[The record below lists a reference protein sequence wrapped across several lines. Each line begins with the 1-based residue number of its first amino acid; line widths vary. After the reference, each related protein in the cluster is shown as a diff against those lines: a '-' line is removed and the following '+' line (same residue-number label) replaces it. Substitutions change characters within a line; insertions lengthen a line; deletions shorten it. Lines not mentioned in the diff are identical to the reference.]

1 MKPNDMIDYFRSINS
16 NIFKKIGEKNTMKYP
31 GLLDDDISRVGTN
44 EAQMYNLLSGMVVA
58 DLVKTCLGPRGM
70 SKMYIDILG
79 EDTLT
84 KHGGAFLR
92 KVDVDHPAAKSVI
105 EAVNTVDTHVGDGT
119 SSTAILIGSLLG
131 NAKELLNL
139 GIPTA
144 TIIRGYEM
152 GLDLALNS
160 LDEIKIKQNNDN
172 LEKMRELLITCIT
185 GKTIFD
191 LQEDQM
197 KIVDMIIEAS
207 LDVADLKNHHLSID
221 DIKIE
226 EKIGNVTQ
234 IQLIKGTLIDKT
246 IDSSAMPKCINN
258 AKILLINESLETM
271 KTRCES
277 EIEITS
283 PEQMSQFLVQE
294 NNDLDHLVENIV
306 NSGANVVISRK
317 GVNDFVQESLAKK
330 GIISMRRVKYNDL
343 WWLEK
348 AVGAK
353 TCESIEKI
361 SPNELGFARKIYEK
375 TVGGDPMVF
384 VEGKSP
390 KSVTILLRANSK
402 RYLDELHRNILNAF
416 HVLQNFIESPFVVYG
431 AGSVEGL
438 VSQKIKKQS
447 VIIDGKEQVVVD
459 KFGDAI
465 LQIPL
470 TLAKNV
476 GMDILD
482 TKTCLQ
488 AKLAN
493 SNGKIKWYGI
503 NSETRNIS
511 DMSSSKIIETV
522 AVKQQIFKT
531 AVEATNLILNVNDVF
546 MKNIIDN
553 THCHVDGVV
562 HAHHDP
568 GKNHNHFE
576 QEGLEQ
582 RQMHQYY

>member
-1 MKPNDMIDYFRSINS
+1 
-16 NIFKKIGEKNTMKYP
+16 MKYP

-105 EAVNTVDTHVGDGT
+105 DAVNTVDTHVGDGT
-119 SSTAILIGSLLG
+119 SSASILIGGLLG
-131 NAKELLNL
+131 NAKKLLNL

-144 TIIRGYEM
+144 TIVRGYEM
-152 GLDLALNS
+152 GLDLVLES

-191 LQEDQM
+191 LQEDQG
-197 KIVDMIIEAS
+197 KIVDMIIEAV
-207 LDVADLKNHHLSID
+207 LDVADLKNNHFAID

-226 EKIGNVTQ
+226 DKIGNVTE

-246 IDSSAMPKCINN
+246 IDSSAMPKCIND
-258 AKILLINESLETM
+258 AKILLINEPLETM
-271 KTRCES
+271 KTRYES

-283 PEQMSQFLVQE
+283 PEQMNQFLVQE
-294 NNDLDHLVENIV
+294 NNDLDYLVQNIV

-348 AVGAK
+348 AVNAK

-361 SPNELGFARKIYEK
+361 SPHELGFARKIYEK

-416 HVLQNFIESPFVVYG
+416 HVLQNFIENPFVVCG

-438 VSQKIKKQS
+438 LSQKIKEQS
-447 VIIDGKEQVVVD
+447 VTIDGKEQLAVD
-459 KFGDAI
+459 KFADSI
-465 LQIPL
+465 LEIPL
-470 TLAKNV
+470 TLARNV
-476 GMDILD
+476 GMDVLD
-482 TKTCLQ
+482 TKTRLQ
-488 AKLAN
+488 AKFAN
-493 SNGKIKWYGI
+493 SNGKTKWYGI

-531 AVEATNLILNVNDVF
+531 AVEATNLILSVNDVF

-553 THCHVDGVV
+553 THCHIDGVV

>member
-1 MKPNDMIDYFRSINS
+1 
-16 NIFKKIGEKNTMKYP
+16 MKYP

-105 EAVNTVDTHVGDGT
+105 DAVNTVDTHVGDGT
-119 SSTAILIGSLLG
+119 SSASILIGSLLG
-131 NAKELLNL
+131 NAKKLLNL

-144 TIIRGYEM
+144 AIVRGYEM
-152 GLDLALNS
+152 SLDLVLES

-191 LQEDQM
+191 LQEDQG
-197 KIVDMIIEAS
+197 KIVDMIIEAV
-207 LDVADLKNHHLSID
+207 LDVADLNNNHFAID

-226 EKIGNVTQ
+226 DKIGNVTE

-246 IDSSAMPKCINN
+246 IDSSAMPKCIND
-258 AKILLINESLETM
+258 AKILLINEPLETM
-271 KTRCES
+271 KTRYES

-283 PEQMSQFLVQE
+283 PEQMNQFLVQE
-294 NNDLDHLVENIV
+294 NNDLDHLVQNIV

-348 AVGAK
+348 AVNAK

-361 SPNELGFARKIYEK
+361 SPHELGFAKKIYEK

-416 HVLQNFIESPFVVYG
+416 HVLQNFIQSPFVVCG

-438 VSQKIKKQS
+438 LSQKMKKQS
-447 VIIDGKEQVVVD
+447 VTIDGKEQVVIE
-459 KFGDAI
+459 KFADSI
-465 LQIPL
+465 LEIPL
-470 TLAKNV
+470 TLARNV
-476 GMDILD
+476 GMDVLD
-482 TKTCLQ
+482 TKTRLQ
-488 AKLAN
+488 AKFAN
-493 SNGKIKWYGI
+493 SNGKLRWYGI

-511 DMSSSKIIETV
+511 DMSSSKITETV

-553 THCHVDGVV
+553 THCHIDGVV
-562 HAHHDP
+562 HAHNDP

>member
-1 MKPNDMIDYFRSINS
+1 
-16 NIFKKIGEKNTMKYP
+16 MKYP
-31 GLLDDDISRVGTN
+31 GLLNDDISRVGTN
-44 EAQMYNLLSGMVVA
+44 EAQMYNLLSGTLVA

-119 SSTAILIGSLLG
+119 SSAAILIGSLLG

-144 TIIRGYEM
+144 TIVRGYEI
-152 GLDLALNS
+152 GLDLALDT

-172 LEKMRELLITCIT
+172 LEKMRELLTTCIT

-191 LQEDQM
+191 LQEDQG
-197 KIVDMIIEAS
+197 KIVDMIIEAV
-207 LDVADLKNHHLSID
+207 LDVADLKNNHFAID

-226 EKIGNVTQ
+226 DKIGNVTE

-246 IDSSAMPKCINN
+246 IDSSAMPKCIND
-258 AKILLINESLETM
+258 AKILLINEPLETM
-271 KTRCES
+271 KTRYES

-283 PEQMSQFLVQE
+283 PKQMSQFLVQE
-294 NNDLDHLVENIV
+294 NNELDHLVQNIV

-348 AVGAK
+348 AVNAK

-361 SPNELGFARKIYEK
+361 SPHELGFARKIYEK

-402 RYLDELHRNILNAF
+402 QYLDELHRNILNAF
-416 HVLQNFIESPFVVYG
+416 HVLQNFIESPFVVCG

-438 VSQKIKKQS
+438 LSQKIKKQS
-447 VIIDGKEQVVVD
+447 GTIDGKEQIVVE
-459 KFGDAI
+459 KFADSI
-465 LQIPL
+465 LEIPL
-470 TLAKNV
+470 TLARNV
-476 GMDILD
+476 GMDVLD

-488 AKLAN
+488 AKFAN

-511 DMSSSKIIETV
+511 DMSLSKIIETV

-531 AVEATNLILNVNDVF
+531 AVEATNLIVNVNDVF

>member
-1 MKPNDMIDYFRSINS
+1 
-16 NIFKKIGEKNTMKYP
+16 MKYP
-31 GLLDDDISRVGTN
+31 GLLNDDISRVGTN
-44 EAQMYNLLSGMVVA
+44 EAQMYNLLSGTLVA

-105 EAVNTVDTHVGDGT
+105 DAVNTVDTHVGDGT
-119 SSTAILIGSLLG
+119 SSAAILIGSLLG

-144 TIIRGYEM
+144 TIVRGYEI
-152 GLDLALNS
+152 GLDLVLDS

-197 KIVDMIIEAS
+197 KIVDMIIEAV
-207 LDVADLKNHHLSID
+207 LDVADLKNNHFAID

-226 EKIGNVTQ
+226 EKIGNVTE

-246 IDSSAMPKCINN
+246 IDSSAMPKCIND
-258 AKILLINESLETM
+258 AKILLINEPLETM
-271 KTRCES
+271 KTRYES
-277 EIEITS
+277 EIVITS
-283 PEQMSQFLVQE
+283 PKQMSQFLVQE
-294 NNDLDHLVENIV
+294 NNDLDHLVQNIV

-348 AVGAK
+348 AVNAK

-361 SPNELGFARKIYEK
+361 SPHELGFARKIYEK

-402 RYLDELHRNILNAF
+402 QYLDELHRNILNAF
-416 HVLQNFIESPFVVYG
+416 HVLQNFIESPFVVCG

-438 VSQKIKKQS
+438 LSQKIKKQS
-447 VIIDGKEQVVVD
+447 GTIDGKEQIVVE
-459 KFGDAI
+459 KFADSI
-465 LQIPL
+465 LEIPL
-470 TLAKNV
+470 TLARNV
-476 GMDILD
+476 GMDVLD

-488 AKLAN
+488 AKFAN

-511 DMSSSKIIETV
+511 DMSLSKIIETV

-531 AVEATNLILNVNDVF
+531 AVEATNLILSVDDVF

>member
-1 MKPNDMIDYFRSINS
+1 
-16 NIFKKIGEKNTMKYP
+16 MKYP
-31 GLLDDDISRVGTN
+31 GLLNDDISRVGTN
-44 EAQMYNLLSGMVVA
+44 EAQMYNLLSGTLVA

-119 SSTAILIGSLLG
+119 SSAAILIGSLLG

-144 TIIRGYEM
+144 TIVRGYEI
-152 GLDLALNS
+152 GLDLALDS

-172 LEKMRELLITCIT
+172 LEKMRELLTTCIT

-191 LQEDQM
+191 LQEDQG
-197 KIVDMIIEAS
+197 KIVDMIIEAT
-207 LDVADLKNHHLSID
+207 LDVADLKNNHFAID

-226 EKIGNVTQ
+226 DKIGNVTE

-246 IDSSAMPKCINN
+246 IDSSAMPKCIND
-258 AKILLINESLETM
+258 AKILLINEPLETM
-271 KTRCES
+271 KTRYES

-283 PEQMSQFLVQE
+283 PKQMSQFLVQE
-294 NNDLDHLVENIV
+294 NNELDHLVQNIV

-348 AVGAK
+348 AVNAK

-361 SPNELGFARKIYEK
+361 SPHELGFARKIYEK

-402 RYLDELHRNILNAF
+402 QYLDELHRNILNAF
-416 HVLQNFIESPFVVYG
+416 HILQNFIESPFVVCG

-438 VSQKIKKQS
+438 LSQKIKKQS
-447 VIIDGKEQVVVD
+447 GTIDGKEQIVVE
-459 KFGDAI
+459 KFADSI
-465 LQIPL
+465 LEIPL
-470 TLAKNV
+470 TLARNV
-476 GMDILD
+476 GMDVLD

-488 AKLAN
+488 AKFAN

-511 DMSSSKIIETV
+511 DMSLSKIIETV

-531 AVEATNLILNVNDVF
+531 AVEATNLIVNVNDVF

>member
-1 MKPNDMIDYFRSINS
+1 
-16 NIFKKIGEKNTMKYP
+16 MKYP
-31 GLLDDDISRVGTN
+31 GLLNDDISRVGTN
-44 EAQMYNLLSGMVVA
+44 EAQMYNLLSGTLVA

-119 SSTAILIGSLLG
+119 SSAAILIGSLLG

-144 TIIRGYEM
+144 TIVRGYEI
-152 GLDLALNS
+152 GLDLVLDS

-191 LQEDQM
+191 LQEDQG
-197 KIVDMIIEAS
+197 KIVDMIIEAV
-207 LDVADLKNHHLSID
+207 LDVADLKNNHFSID

-226 EKIGNVTQ
+226 EKIGNVTE

-246 IDSSAMPKCINN
+246 IDSSAMPKCIND
-258 AKILLINESLETM
+258 AKILLINEPLETM
-271 KTRCES
+271 KTRYES

-283 PEQMSQFLVQE
+283 PKQMSQFLVQE
-294 NNDLDHLVENIV
+294 NNELDHLVQNIV

-348 AVGAK
+348 AVNAK

-361 SPNELGFARKIYEK
+361 SPHELGFARKIYEK

-402 RYLDELHRNILNAF
+402 QYLDELHRNILNAF
-416 HVLQNFIESPFVVYG
+416 HVLQNFIESPFVVCG

-438 VSQKIKKQS
+438 LSQKIKKQS
-447 VIIDGKEQVVVD
+447 GTIDGKEQIVVE
-459 KFGDAI
+459 KFADSI
-465 LQIPL
+465 LEIPL
-470 TLAKNV
+470 TLARNV
-476 GMDILD
+476 GMDVLD

-488 AKLAN
+488 AKFAN

-511 DMSSSKIIETV
+511 DMSLSKIIETV

-531 AVEATNLILNVNDVF
+531 AVEATNLIVNVNDVF

>member
-1 MKPNDMIDYFRSINS
+1 
-16 NIFKKIGEKNTMKYP
+16 MKYP
-31 GLLDDDISRVGTN
+31 GLLNDDISRVGTN
-44 EAQMYNLLSGMVVA
+44 EAQMYNLLSGTLVA

-119 SSTAILIGSLLG
+119 SSAAILIGSLLG

-144 TIIRGYEM
+144 TIVRGYEI
-152 GLDLALNS
+152 GLDLVLDS

-191 LQEDQM
+191 LQEDQI
-197 KIVDMIIEAS
+197 KIVDMIIEAT
-207 LDVADLKNHHLSID
+207 LDVADLKNNHFSID

-226 EKIGNVTQ
+226 EKIGNVTE

-246 IDSSAMPKCINN
+246 IDSSAMPKCIND
-258 AKILLINESLETM
+258 AKILLINEPLETM
-271 KTRCES
+271 KTRYES

-283 PEQMSQFLVQE
+283 PKQMSQFLVQE
-294 NNDLDHLVENIV
+294 NNELDHLVQNIV

-348 AVGAK
+348 AVNAK

-361 SPNELGFARKIYEK
+361 SPHELGFARKIYEK

-402 RYLDELHRNILNAF
+402 QYLDELHRNILNAF
-416 HVLQNFIESPFVVYG
+416 HVLQNFIESPFVVCG

-438 VSQKIKKQS
+438 LSQKIKKQS
-447 VIIDGKEQVVVD
+447 GTIDGKEQIVVE
-459 KFGDAI
+459 KFADSI
-465 LQIPL
+465 LEIPL
-470 TLAKNV
+470 TLARNV
-476 GMDILD
+476 GMDVLD

-488 AKLAN
+488 AKFAN

-511 DMSSSKIIETV
+511 DMSLSKIIETV

-531 AVEATNLILNVNDVF
+531 AVEATNLIVNVNDVF

>member
-1 MKPNDMIDYFRSINS
+1 
-16 NIFKKIGEKNTMKYP
+16 MKYP
-31 GLLDDDISRVGTN
+31 GLLNDDISRVGTN
-44 EAQMYNLLSGMVVA
+44 EAQMYNLLSGTLVA

-119 SSTAILIGSLLG
+119 SSAAILIGSLLG

-144 TIIRGYEM
+144 TIVRGYEI
-152 GLDLALNS
+152 GLDLALDT

-197 KIVDMIIEAS
+197 KIVDMIIEAV
-207 LDVADLKNHHLSID
+207 LDVADLKNNYFSID

-226 EKIGNVTQ
+226 EKIGNVTE

-246 IDSSAMPKCINN
+246 IDSSAMPKCIND
-258 AKILLINESLETM
+258 AKILLINEPLETM
-271 KTRCES
+271 KTRYES

-283 PEQMSQFLVQE
+283 PKQMSQFLVQE
-294 NNDLDHLVENIV
+294 NNDLDHLVQNIV

-348 AVGAK
+348 AVNAK

-361 SPNELGFARKIYEK
+361 SPHELGFARKIYEK

-416 HVLQNFIESPFVVYG
+416 HVLQNFIESPFVVCG

-438 VSQKIKKQS
+438 LSQKIKKQS
-447 VIIDGKEQVVVD
+447 GTIDGKEQIVVE
-459 KFGDAI
+459 KFADSI
-465 LQIPL
+465 LEIPL
-470 TLAKNV
+470 TLARNV
-476 GMDILD
+476 GMDVLD

-488 AKLAN
+488 AKFAN

-511 DMSSSKIIETV
+511 DMSLSKIIETV

-531 AVEATNLILNVNDVF
+531 AVEATNLILSVDDVF

>member
-1 MKPNDMIDYFRSINS
+1 
-16 NIFKKIGEKNTMKYP
+16 MKYP
-31 GLLDDDISRVGTN
+31 GLLNDDISRVGTN
-44 EAQMYNLLSGMVVA
+44 EAQMYNLLSGTLVA

-119 SSTAILIGSLLG
+119 SSAAILIGSLLG

-144 TIIRGYEM
+144 TIVRGYEI
-152 GLDLALNS
+152 GLDLALDT

-191 LQEDQM
+191 LQEDQG
-197 KIVDMIIEAS
+197 KIVDMIIEAT
-207 LDVADLKNHHLSID
+207 LDVADLKNNHFAID

-226 EKIGNVTQ
+226 DKIGNVTE

-246 IDSSAMPKCINN
+246 IDSSAMPKCIND
-258 AKILLINESLETM
+258 AKILLINEPLETM
-271 KTRCES
+271 KTRYES
-277 EIEITS
+277 EIVITS
-283 PEQMSQFLVQE
+283 PKQMSQFLVQE
-294 NNDLDHLVENIV
+294 NNDLDHLVQNIV

-348 AVGAK
+348 AVNAK

-361 SPNELGFARKIYEK
+361 SPHELGFARKIYEK

-402 RYLDELHRNILNAF
+402 QYLDELHRNILNAF
-416 HVLQNFIESPFVVYG
+416 HVLQNFIESPFVVCG

-438 VSQKIKKQS
+438 LSQKIKKQS
-447 VIIDGKEQVVVD
+447 GTIDGKEQIVVE
-459 KFGDAI
+459 KFADSI
-465 LQIPL
+465 LEIPL
-470 TLAKNV
+470 TLARNV
-476 GMDILD
+476 GMDVLD

-488 AKLAN
+488 AKFAN

-511 DMSSSKIIETV
+511 DMSLSKIIETV

-531 AVEATNLILNVNDVF
+531 AVEATNLILSVDDVF

>member
-1 MKPNDMIDYFRSINS
+1 
-16 NIFKKIGEKNTMKYP
+16 MKYP
-31 GLLDDDISRVGTN
+31 GLLNDDISRVGTN
-44 EAQMYNLLSGMVVA
+44 EAQMYNLLSGTLVA

-119 SSTAILIGSLLG
+119 SSAAILIGSLLG

-144 TIIRGYEM
+144 TIVRGYEI
-152 GLDLALNS
+152 GLDLVLDS

-197 KIVDMIIEAS
+197 KIVDMIIEAT
-207 LDVADLKNHHLSID
+207 LDVADLKNNHFAID

-226 EKIGNVTQ
+226 DKIGNVTE

-246 IDSSAMPKCINN
+246 IDSSAMPKCIND
-258 AKILLINESLETM
+258 AKILLINEPLETM
-271 KTRCES
+271 KTRYES

-283 PEQMSQFLVQE
+283 PKQMSQFLVQE
-294 NNDLDHLVENIV
+294 NNELDHLVQNIV

-348 AVGAK
+348 AVNAK

-361 SPNELGFARKIYEK
+361 SPHELGFARKIYEK

-402 RYLDELHRNILNAF
+402 QYLDELHRNILNAF
-416 HVLQNFIESPFVVYG
+416 HVLQNFIESPFVVCG

-438 VSQKIKKQS
+438 LSQKIKKQS
-447 VIIDGKEQVVVD
+447 GTIDGKEQIVVE
-459 KFGDAI
+459 KFADSI
-465 LQIPL
+465 LEIPL
-470 TLAKNV
+470 TLARNV
-476 GMDILD
+476 GMDVLD

-488 AKLAN
+488 AKFAN

-511 DMSSSKIIETV
+511 DMSLSKIIETV

-531 AVEATNLILNVNDVF
+531 AVEATNLIVNVNDVF

>member
-1 MKPNDMIDYFRSINS
+1 
-16 NIFKKIGEKNTMKYP
+16 MKYP
-31 GLLDDDISRVGTN
+31 GLLDDDISRVGSN
-44 EAQMYNLLSGMVVA
+44 EAQKYNLLSGMVVA

-119 SSTAILIGSLLG
+119 SSAAILIGSLLG

-144 TIIRGYEM
+144 TIVQGYEM
-152 GLDLALNS
+152 GLDLVLDS

-191 LQEDQM
+191 LQDDQM
-197 KIVDMIIEAS
+197 KIVDMIIEAA
-207 LDVADLKNHHLSID
+207 LDVADLKNNHFAID

-226 EKIGNVTQ
+226 EKVGNITE

-246 IDSSAMPKCINN
+246 IDSSAMPKCIND

-271 KTRCES
+271 KTRYES

-294 NNDLDHLVENIV
+294 KNDLDHLVQNIV

-348 AVGAK
+348 AVNAK

-361 SPNELGFARKIYEK
+361 SPHELGFARKIYEK

-416 HVLQNFIESPFVVYG
+416 HVLRNFIESPFVVYG
-431 AGSVEGL
+431 AGSVEGIL
-438 VSQKIKKQS
+438 SQKIKKQS
-447 VIIDGKEQVVVD
+447 VTIGGKEQLAVG
-459 KFGDAI
+459 KFADSI
-465 LQIPL
+465 LEIPL
-470 TLAKNV
+470 TLARNV
-476 GMDILD
+476 GMDVLD
-482 TKTCLQ
+482 TKTRLR
-488 AKLAN
+488 AKFAN
-493 SNGKIKWYGI
+493 SNGKTKWYGI
-503 NSETRNIS
+503 NSKTRKIS
-511 DMSSSKIIETV
+511 DVSSSKIIETV

-531 AVEATNLILNVNDVF
+531 AVEATNLILSVNDVF

-553 THCHVDGVV
+553 THCHIDGVV

>member
-1 MKPNDMIDYFRSINS
+1 
-16 NIFKKIGEKNTMKYP
+16 MKYP
-31 GLLDDDISRVGTN
+31 GLLNDDISRVGTN
-44 EAQMYNLLSGMVVA
+44 EAQMYNLLSGTLVA

-119 SSTAILIGSLLG
+119 SSAAILIGSLLG

-144 TIIRGYEM
+144 TIVRGYEI
-152 GLDLALNS
+152 GLDLVLDY

-197 KIVDMIIEAS
+197 KIVDMIIEAV
-207 LDVADLKNHHLSID
+207 LDVADLKNNYFSID

-226 EKIGNVTQ
+226 EKIGNVTE

-246 IDSSAMPKCINN
+246 IDSSAMPKCIND
-258 AKILLINESLETM
+258 AKILLINEPLETM
-271 KTRCES
+271 KTRYES

-283 PEQMSQFLVQE
+283 PKQMSQFLVQE
-294 NNDLDHLVENIV
+294 NNDLDHLVQNIV

-348 AVGAK
+348 AVNAK

-361 SPNELGFARKIYEK
+361 SPHELGFARKIYEK

-402 RYLDELHRNILNAF
+402 LYLDELHRNILNAF
-416 HVLQNFIESPFVVYG
+416 HVLQNFIESPFVVCG

-438 VSQKIKKQS
+438 LSQKIKKQS
-447 VIIDGKEQVVVD
+447 GTIDGKEQIVVE
-459 KFGDAI
+459 KFADSI
-465 LQIPL
+465 LEIPL
-470 TLAKNV
+470 TLARNV
-476 GMDILD
+476 GMDVLD

-488 AKLAN
+488 AKFAN

-511 DMSSSKIIETV
+511 DMSLSKIIETV

-531 AVEATNLILNVNDVF
+531 AVEATNLILSVDDVF

>member
-1 MKPNDMIDYFRSINS
+1 
-16 NIFKKIGEKNTMKYP
+16 MKYP
-31 GLLDDDISRVGTN
+31 GLLNDDISRVGTN
-44 EAQMYNLLSGMVVA
+44 EAQIYNLLSGTLVA

-119 SSTAILIGSLLG
+119 SSAAILIGSLLG

-144 TIIRGYEM
+144 TIVRGYEI
-152 GLDLALNS
+152 GLDLVLDS

-197 KIVDMIIEAS
+197 KIVDMIIEAT
-207 LDVADLKNHHLSID
+207 LDVADLKNNYFSID

-226 EKIGNVTQ
+226 EKIGNVTE

-246 IDSSAMPKCINN
+246 IDSSAMPKCIND
-258 AKILLINESLETM
+258 AKILLINEPLETM
-271 KTRCES
+271 KTRYES

-283 PEQMSQFLVQE
+283 PKQMSQFLVQE
-294 NNDLDHLVENIV
+294 NNDLDHLVQNIV

-348 AVGAK
+348 AVNAK

-361 SPNELGFARKIYEK
+361 SPHELGFARKIYEK

-402 RYLDELHRNILNAF
+402 QYLDELHRNILNAF
-416 HVLQNFIESPFVVYG
+416 HVLQNFIESPFVVCG

-438 VSQKIKKQS
+438 LSQKIKKQS
-447 VIIDGKEQVVVD
+447 GTIDGKEQIVVE
-459 KFGDAI
+459 KFADSI
-465 LQIPL
+465 LEIPL
-470 TLAKNV
+470 TLARNV
-476 GMDILD
+476 GMDVLD

-488 AKLAN
+488 AKFAN

-511 DMSSSKIIETV
+511 DMSLSKIIETV

-531 AVEATNLILNVNDVF
+531 AVEATNLIVNVNDVF

>member
-1 MKPNDMIDYFRSINS
+1 
-16 NIFKKIGEKNTMKYP
+16 MKYP
-31 GLLDDDISRVGTN
+31 GLLNDDISRVGTN
-44 EAQMYNLLSGMVVA
+44 EAQMYNLLSGTLVA

-119 SSTAILIGSLLG
+119 SSAAILIGSLLG

-144 TIIRGYEM
+144 TIVRGYEM
-152 GLDLALNS
+152 GLDLALDS

-172 LEKMRELLITCIT
+172 LEKMRELLTTCIT

-197 KIVDMIIEAS
+197 KIVDMIIEAV
-207 LDVADLKNHHLSID
+207 LDVADLKNNHFAID

-226 EKIGNVTQ
+226 DKIGNVTE

-246 IDSSAMPKCINN
+246 IDSSAMPKCIND
-258 AKILLINESLETM
+258 AKILLINEPLETM
-271 KTRCES
+271 KTRYES

-283 PEQMSQFLVQE
+283 PKQMSQFLVQE
-294 NNDLDHLVENIV
+294 NNELDHLVQNIV

-348 AVGAK
+348 AVNAK

-361 SPNELGFARKIYEK
+361 SPHELGFARKIYEK

-402 RYLDELHRNILNAF
+402 QYLDELHRNILNAF
-416 HVLQNFIESPFVVYG
+416 HILQNFIESPFVVCG

-438 VSQKIKKQS
+438 LSQKIKKQS
-447 VIIDGKEQVVVD
+447 GTIDGKEQIVVE
-459 KFGDAI
+459 KFADSI
-465 LQIPL
+465 LEIPL
-470 TLAKNV
+470 TLARNV
-476 GMDILD
+476 GMDVLD

-488 AKLAN
+488 AKFAN

-511 DMSSSKIIETV
+511 DMSLSKIIETV

-531 AVEATNLILNVNDVF
+531 AVEATNLIVNVNDVF

>member
-1 MKPNDMIDYFRSINS
+1 
-16 NIFKKIGEKNTMKYP
+16 MKYP
-31 GLLDDDISRVGTN
+31 GLLNDDISRVGTN
-44 EAQMYNLLSGMVVA
+44 EAQMYNLLSGTLVA

-119 SSTAILIGSLLG
+119 SSAAILIGSLLG

-144 TIIRGYEM
+144 TIVRGYEI
-152 GLDLALNS
+152 GLDLVLDS

-191 LQEDQM
+191 LQEDQG
-197 KIVDMIIEAS
+197 KIVDMIIEAT
-207 LDVADLKNHHLSID
+207 LDVADLKNNHFAID

-226 EKIGNVTQ
+226 DKIGNVTE

-246 IDSSAMPKCINN
+246 IDSSAMPKCIND
-258 AKILLINESLETM
+258 AKILLINEPLETM
-271 KTRCES
+271 KTRYES

-283 PEQMSQFLVQE
+283 PKQMSQFLVQE
-294 NNDLDHLVENIV
+294 NNELDHLVQNIV

-348 AVGAK
+348 AVNAK

-361 SPNELGFARKIYEK
+361 SPHELGFARKIYEK

-402 RYLDELHRNILNAF
+402 QYLDELHRNILNAF
-416 HVLQNFIESPFVVYG
+416 HVLQNFIESPFVVCG

-438 VSQKIKKQS
+438 LSQKIKKQS
-447 VIIDGKEQVVVD
+447 GTIDGKEQIVVE
-459 KFGDAI
+459 KFADSI
-465 LQIPL
+465 LEIPL
-470 TLAKNV
+470 TLARNV
-476 GMDILD
+476 GMDVLD

-488 AKLAN
+488 AKFAN

-511 DMSSSKIIETV
+511 DMSLSKIIETV

-531 AVEATNLILNVNDVF
+531 AVEATNLIVNVNDVF

>member
-1 MKPNDMIDYFRSINS
+1 
-16 NIFKKIGEKNTMKYP
+16 MKYP
-31 GLLDDDISRVGTN
+31 GLLNDDISRVGTN
-44 EAQMYNLLSGMVVA
+44 EAQMYNLLSGTLVA

-119 SSTAILIGSLLG
+119 SSAAILIGSLLG

-144 TIIRGYEM
+144 TIVRGYEI
-152 GLDLALNS
+152 GLDLALDS

-172 LEKMRELLITCIT
+172 LEKMRELLTTCIT

-197 KIVDMIIEAS
+197 KIVDMIIEAA
-207 LDVADLKNHHLSID
+207 LDVADLKNNHFAID

-226 EKIGNVTQ
+226 VKIGNVTE

-246 IDSSAMPKCINN
+246 IDSSAMPKCIND
-258 AKILLINESLETM
+258 AKILLINEPLETM
-271 KTRCES
+271 KTRYES

-283 PEQMSQFLVQE
+283 PKQMSQFLVQE
-294 NNDLDHLVENIV
+294 NNELDHLVQNIV

-348 AVGAK
+348 AVNAK

-361 SPNELGFARKIYEK
+361 SPHELGFARKIYEK

-402 RYLDELHRNILNAF
+402 QYLDELHRNILNAF
-416 HVLQNFIESPFVVYG
+416 HILQNFIESPFVVCG

-438 VSQKIKKQS
+438 LSQKIKKQS
-447 VIIDGKEQVVVD
+447 GTIDGKEQIVVE
-459 KFGDAI
+459 KFADSI
-465 LQIPL
+465 LEIPL
-470 TLAKNV
+470 TLARNV
-476 GMDILD
+476 GMDVLD

-488 AKLAN
+488 AKFAN

-511 DMSSSKIIETV
+511 DMSLSKIIETV

-531 AVEATNLILNVNDVF
+531 AVEATNLIVNVNDVF

>member
-1 MKPNDMIDYFRSINS
+1 
-16 NIFKKIGEKNTMKYP
+16 MKYP
-31 GLLDDDISRVGTN
+31 GLLDDDISRVGSN
-44 EAQMYNLLSGMVVA
+44 EAQKYNLLSGIVVA

-92 KVDVDHPAAKSVI
+92 KVDVDHPAGKSVI

-119 SSTAILIGSLLG
+119 SSASILIGSLLG
-131 NAKELLNL
+131 NAKELLGL

-144 TIIRGYEM
+144 TIVRGYETS
-152 GLDLALNS
+152 LDLVLS
-160 LDEIKIKQNNDN
+160 YLDEIKIKYNNDN

-191 LQEDQM
+191 LQDDQM
-197 KIVDMIIEAS
+197 KIVDMIIEAV
-207 LDVADLKNHHLSID
+207 LDVADLKNNNFAID

-226 EKIGNVTQ
+226 EKVGNITE

-246 IDSSAMPKCINN
+246 IDSSAMPKCIHD
-258 AKILLINESLETM
+258 AKVLLINEPLETM
-271 KTRCES
+271 KTRYES

-294 NNDLDHLVENIV
+294 NNDLDHLVQNIV

-317 GVNDFVQESLAKK
+317 GVNDFVQESLAKND
-330 GIISMRRVKYNDL
+330 IISIRRVKYNDL

-348 AVGAK
+348 AVSAK
-353 TCESIEKI
+353 TCENIEKI
-361 SPNELGFARKIYEK
+361 SPHELGFARKIYEK

-384 VEGKSP
+384 VEGKFP

-402 RYLDELHRNILNAF
+402 RYLDELHRNILNAL
-416 HVLQNFIESPFVVYG
+416 HVLQNFIQSPFVVFG

-438 VSQKIKKQS
+438 LSQKIKKQS
-447 VIIDGKEQVVVD
+447 VTINGKEQVVVD
-459 KFGDAI
+459 KFADSI
-465 LQIPL
+465 LEIPL
-470 TLAKNV
+470 TLARNV
-476 GMDILD
+476 GMDVLD
-482 TKTCLQ
+482 TKTRLQ
-488 AKLAN
+488 AKFAN
-493 SNGKIKWYGI
+493 SNGKVKWYGI
-503 NSETRNIS
+503 NSETRRIS
-511 DMSSSKIIETV
+511 DISSSKIIETT

-553 THCHVDGVV
+553 THCHIDGVV

>member
-1 MKPNDMIDYFRSINS
+1 
-16 NIFKKIGEKNTMKYP
+16 MKYP
-31 GLLDDDISRVGTN
+31 GLLNDDISRVGTN
-44 EAQMYNLLSGMVVA
+44 EAQMYNLLSGTLVA

-119 SSTAILIGSLLG
+119 SSAAILIGSLLG

-144 TIIRGYEM
+144 TIVRGYEI
-152 GLDLALNS
+152 GLDLVLDS

-191 LQEDQM
+191 LQEDQI
-197 KIVDMIIEAS
+197 KIVDMIIEAV
-207 LDVADLKNHHLSID
+207 LDVADLKNNYFSID

-226 EKIGNVTQ
+226 EKIGNVTE

-246 IDSSAMPKCINN
+246 IDSSAMPKCIND
-258 AKILLINESLETM
+258 AKILLINEPLETM
-271 KTRCES
+271 KTRYES
-277 EIEITS
+277 EIVITS
-283 PEQMSQFLVQE
+283 PKQMSQFLVQE
-294 NNDLDHLVENIV
+294 NNDLDHLVQNIV

-348 AVGAK
+348 AVNAK

-361 SPNELGFARKIYEK
+361 SPHELGFARKIYEK

-402 RYLDELHRNILNAF
+402 QYLDELHRNILNAF

-438 VSQKIKKQS
+438 LSQKIKKQS
-447 VIIDGKEQVVVD
+447 VTIDGKEQIVVE
-459 KFGDAI
+459 KFADSI
-465 LQIPL
+465 LEIPL
-470 TLAKNV
+470 TLARNV
-476 GMDILD
+476 GMDVLD

-488 AKLAN
+488 AKFAN

-511 DMSSSKIIETV
+511 DMSLSKIIETV

-531 AVEATNLILNVNDVF
+531 AVEATNLILSVDDVF

>member
-1 MKPNDMIDYFRSINS
+1 
-16 NIFKKIGEKNTMKYP
+16 MKYP
-31 GLLDDDISRVGTN
+31 GLLNDDISRVGTN
-44 EAQMYNLLSGMVVA
+44 EAQMYNLLSGTLVA

-119 SSTAILIGSLLG
+119 SSAAILIGSLLG

-144 TIIRGYEM
+144 TIVRGYEI
-152 GLDLALNS
+152 GLDLVLDY

-172 LEKMRELLITCIT
+172 LEKMRELLTTCIT

-191 LQEDQM
+191 LQEDQG
-197 KIVDMIIEAS
+197 KIVDMIIEAV
-207 LDVADLKNHHLSID
+207 LDVADLKNNYFSID

-226 EKIGNVTQ
+226 EKIGNVTE

-246 IDSSAMPKCINN
+246 IDSSAMPKCIND
-258 AKILLINESLETM
+258 AKILLINEPLETM
-271 KTRCES
+271 KTRYES

-283 PEQMSQFLVQE
+283 PKQMSQFLVQE
-294 NNDLDHLVENIV
+294 NNDLDHLVQNIV

-348 AVGAK
+348 AVNAK

-361 SPNELGFARKIYEK
+361 SPHELGFARKIYEK

-402 RYLDELHRNILNAF
+402 QYLDELHRNILNAF
-416 HVLQNFIESPFVVYG
+416 HVLQNFIESPFVVCG

-438 VSQKIKKQS
+438 LSQKIKKQS
-447 VIIDGKEQVVVD
+447 GTIDGKEQIVVE
-459 KFGDAI
+459 KFADSI
-465 LQIPL
+465 LEIPL
-470 TLAKNV
+470 TLARNV
-476 GMDILD
+476 GMDVLD

-488 AKLAN
+488 AKFAN

-511 DMSSSKIIETV
+511 DMSLSKIIETV

-531 AVEATNLILNVNDVF
+531 AVEATNLIVNVNDVF

>member
-1 MKPNDMIDYFRSINS
+1 
-16 NIFKKIGEKNTMKYP
+16 MKYP
-31 GLLDDDISRVGTN
+31 GLLNDDISRVGTN
-44 EAQMYNLLSGMVVA
+44 EAQMYNLLSGTLVA

-119 SSTAILIGSLLG
+119 SSAAILIGSLLG

-144 TIIRGYEM
+144 TIVRGYEI
-152 GLDLALNS
+152 GLDLALDT

-191 LQEDQM
+191 LQEDQG
-197 KIVDMIIEAS
+197 KIVDMIIEAT
-207 LDVADLKNHHLSID
+207 LDVADLKNNHFAID

-226 EKIGNVTQ
+226 DKIGNVTE

-246 IDSSAMPKCINN
+246 IDSSAMPKCIND
-258 AKILLINESLETM
+258 AKILLINEPLETM
-271 KTRCES
+271 KTRYES
-277 EIEITS
+277 EIVITS
-283 PEQMSQFLVQE
+283 PKQMSQFLVQE
-294 NNDLDHLVENIV
+294 NNDLDHLVQNIV

-317 GVNDFVQESLAKK
+317 GINDFVQESLAKK

-348 AVGAK
+348 AVNAK

-361 SPNELGFARKIYEK
+361 SPHELGFARKIYEK

-402 RYLDELHRNILNAF
+402 QYLDELHRNILNAF
-416 HVLQNFIESPFVVYG
+416 HVLQNFIESPFVVCG

-438 VSQKIKKQS
+438 LSQKIKKQS
-447 VIIDGKEQVVVD
+447 GTIDGKEQIVVE
-459 KFGDAI
+459 KFADSI
-465 LQIPL
+465 LEIPL
-470 TLAKNV
+470 TLARNV
-476 GMDILD
+476 GMDVLD

-488 AKLAN
+488 AKFAN

-511 DMSSSKIIETV
+511 DMSLSKIIETV

-531 AVEATNLILNVNDVF
+531 AVEATNLILSVDDVF

>member
-1 MKPNDMIDYFRSINS
+1 
-16 NIFKKIGEKNTMKYP
+16 MKYP

-44 EAQMYNLLSGMVVA
+44 EAQMYNLLSGTVVA

-105 EAVNTVDTHVGDGT
+105 DAVNTVDTHVGDGT
-119 SSTAILIGSLLG
+119 SSVAILMGSLLG
-131 NAKELLNL
+131 NAKKLLNL
-139 GIPTA
+139 GIPTS
-144 TIIRGYEM
+144 TIVRGYEM
-152 GLDLALNS
+152 GLDLTLDT

-191 LQEDQM
+191 LQEDQG
-197 KIVDMIIEAS
+197 KIVDMIIEAV
-207 LDVADLKNHHLSID
+207 LDVADLKNNHFAID

-226 EKIGNVTQ
+226 DKIGNITE

-246 IDSSAMPKCINN
+246 IDSSAMPKCIND
-258 AKILLINESLETM
+258 AKILLINEPLETM
-271 KTRCES
+271 KTRYES

-294 NNDLDHLVENIV
+294 NNDLDHLVQNIV

-317 GVNDFVQESLAKK
+317 GVSDFVQESLAKK

-348 AVGAK
+348 AVNAK

-361 SPNELGFARKIYEK
+361 SSHELGFARKIYEK

-416 HVLQNFIESPFVVYG
+416 HVLQNFIENPFVVCG

-438 VSQKIKKQS
+438 LSQKIKEQS
-447 VIIDGKEQVVVD
+447 VTIDGKEQLAVD
-459 KFGDAI
+459 KFADSI
-465 LQIPL
+465 LEIPL
-470 TLAKNV
+470 TLARNV
-476 GMDILD
+476 GMDVLD
-482 TKTCLQ
+482 TKTRLQ
-488 AKLAN
+488 AKFAN
-493 SNGKIKWYGI
+493 SNGKTRWYGI

-522 AVKQQIFKT
+522 AVKQQVFKT
-531 AVEATNLILNVNDVF
+531 AVEATNLILSVNDVF

>member
-1 MKPNDMIDYFRSINS
+1 
-16 NIFKKIGEKNTMKYP
+16 MKYP
-31 GLLDDDISRVGTN
+31 GLLNDDISRVGTN
-44 EAQMYNLLSGMVVA
+44 EAQMYNLLSGTLVA

-119 SSTAILIGSLLG
+119 SSAAILIGSLLG

-144 TIIRGYEM
+144 TIVRGYEI
-152 GLDLALNS
+152 GLDLALDS

-172 LEKMRELLITCIT
+172 LEKMRELLTTCIT

-197 KIVDMIIEAS
+197 KIVDMIIEAV
-207 LDVADLKNHHLSID
+207 LDVADLKNNHFAID

-226 EKIGNVTQ
+226 DKIGNVTE

-246 IDSSAMPKCINN
+246 IDSSAMPKCIND
-258 AKILLINESLETM
+258 AKILLINEPLETM
-271 KTRCES
+271 KTRYES

-283 PEQMSQFLVQE
+283 PKQMSQFLVQE
-294 NNDLDHLVENIV
+294 NNDLDHLVQNIV

-348 AVGAK
+348 AVNAK

-361 SPNELGFARKIYEK
+361 SPHELGFARKIYEK

-402 RYLDELHRNILNAF
+402 QYLDELHRNILNAF
-416 HVLQNFIESPFVVYG
+416 HVLQNFIESPFVVCG

-438 VSQKIKKQS
+438 LSQKIKKQS
-447 VIIDGKEQVVVD
+447 GTIDGKEQIVVE
-459 KFGDAI
+459 KFADSI
-465 LQIPL
+465 LEIPL
-470 TLAKNV
+470 TLARNV
-476 GMDILD
+476 GMDVLD

-488 AKLAN
+488 AKFAN

-511 DMSSSKIIETV
+511 DMSLSKIIETV

-531 AVEATNLILNVNDVF
+531 AVEATNLIVNVNDVF

>member
-1 MKPNDMIDYFRSINS
+1 
-16 NIFKKIGEKNTMKYP
+16 MKYP
-31 GLLDDDISRVGTN
+31 GLLNDDISRVGTN
-44 EAQMYNLLSGMVVA
+44 EAQMYNLLSGTLVA

-105 EAVNTVDTHVGDGT
+105 DAVNTVDTHVGDGT
-119 SSTAILIGSLLG
+119 SSAAILIGSLLG

-144 TIIRGYEM
+144 TIVRGYEI
-152 GLDLALNS
+152 GLDLVLDS

-191 LQEDQM
+191 LQEDQR
-197 KIVDMIIEAS
+197 KIVDMIIEAV
-207 LDVADLKNHHLSID
+207 LDVADLKNNYFSID

-226 EKIGNVTQ
+226 EKIGNVTE

-246 IDSSAMPKCINN
+246 IDSSAMPKCIND
-258 AKILLINESLETM
+258 AKILLINEPLETM
-271 KTRCES
+271 KTRYES

-283 PEQMSQFLVQE
+283 PKQMSQFLVQE
-294 NNDLDHLVENIV
+294 NNDLDHLVQNIV

-348 AVGAK
+348 AVNAK

-361 SPNELGFARKIYEK
+361 SPHELGFARKIYEK

-416 HVLQNFIESPFVVYG
+416 HVLQNFIESPFVVCG

-438 VSQKIKKQS
+438 LSQKIKKQS
-447 VIIDGKEQVVVD
+447 GTIDGKEQIVVE
-459 KFGDAI
+459 KFADSI
-465 LQIPL
+465 LEIPL
-470 TLAKNV
+470 TLARNV
-476 GMDILD
+476 GMDVLD

-488 AKLAN
+488 AKFAN

-511 DMSSSKIIETV
+511 DMSLSKIIETV

-531 AVEATNLILNVNDVF
+531 AVEATNLIVNVNDVF

>member
-1 MKPNDMIDYFRSINS
+1 
-16 NIFKKIGEKNTMKYP
+16 MKYP
-31 GLLDDDISRVGTN
+31 GLLNDDISRVGTN
-44 EAQMYNLLSGMVVA
+44 EAQMYNLLSGTLVA

-119 SSTAILIGSLLG
+119 SSAAILIGSLLG

-144 TIIRGYEM
+144 TIVRGYEI
-152 GLDLALNS
+152 GLDLVLDS

-191 LQEDQM
+191 LQEDQI
-197 KIVDMIIEAS
+197 KIVDMIIEAV
-207 LDVADLKNHHLSID
+207 LDVADLKNNYFSID

-226 EKIGNVTQ
+226 EKIGNVTE

-246 IDSSAMPKCINN
+246 IDSSAMPKCIND
-258 AKILLINESLETM
+258 AKILLINEPLETM
-271 KTRCES
+271 KTRYES

-283 PEQMSQFLVQE
+283 PKQMSQFLVQE
-294 NNDLDHLVENIV
+294 NNDLDHLVQNIV

-348 AVGAK
+348 AVNAK

-361 SPNELGFARKIYEK
+361 SPHELGFARKIYEK

-416 HVLQNFIESPFVVYG
+416 HVLQNFIESPFVVCG

-438 VSQKIKKQS
+438 LSQKIKKQS
-447 VIIDGKEQVVVD
+447 GTIDGKEQIVVE
-459 KFGDAI
+459 KFADSI
-465 LQIPL
+465 LEIPL
-470 TLAKNV
+470 TLARNV
-476 GMDILD
+476 GMDVLD

-488 AKLAN
+488 AKFAN

-511 DMSSSKIIETV
+511 DMSLSKIIETV

-531 AVEATNLILNVNDVF
+531 AVEATNLILSVDDVF

>member
-1 MKPNDMIDYFRSINS
+1 
-16 NIFKKIGEKNTMKYP
+16 
-31 GLLDDDISRVGTN
+31 
-44 EAQMYNLLSGMVVA
+44 MYNLLSGMVVA

-105 EAVNTVDTHVGDGT
+105 DAVNTVDTHVGDGT
-119 SSTAILIGSLLG
+119 SSASILIGSLLG
-131 NAKELLNL
+131 NAKKLLNL

-144 TIIRGYEM
+144 TIVRGYEM
-152 GLDLALNS
+152 SLDLILES
-160 LDEIKIKQNNDN
+160 LDEIKIKQKNDN

-191 LQEDQM
+191 LQEDQG
-197 KIVDMIIEAS
+197 KIVDMIIEAV
-207 LDVADLKNHHLSID
+207 LDVADLKNNHFAID

-226 EKIGNVTQ
+226 DKIGNVTE

-246 IDSSAMPKCINN
+246 IDSSAMPKCIND
-258 AKILLINESLETM
+258 ARILLINEPLETM
-271 KTRCES
+271 KTRYES

-294 NNDLDHLVENIV
+294 NNDLDHLIQKIV

-317 GVNDFVQESLAKK
+317 GVNDFVQDSLAKR

-348 AVGAK
+348 AVNAT

-361 SPNELGFARKIYEK
+361 SPHELGFARKIYEK

-384 VEGKSP
+384 VEGKAP

-416 HVLQNFIESPFVVYG
+416 HVLQNFIQNPFVVCG

-438 VSQKIKKQS
+438 LSQKIKEQS
-447 VIIDGKEQVVVD
+447 VTINGKEQLAVD
-459 KFGDAI
+459 KFADSI
-465 LQIPL
+465 LEIPL
-470 TLAKNV
+470 TLARNV
-476 GMDILD
+476 GMDVLD
-482 TKTCLQ
+482 TKTRLQ
-488 AKLAN
+488 AKFAN
-493 SNGKIKWYGI
+493 SNGKTKWYGI
-503 NSETRNIS
+503 NSETRKIS

-531 AVEATNLILNVNDVF
+531 AVETTNLILSVNDVF

-553 THCHVDGVV
+553 THCHIDGVV

>member
-1 MKPNDMIDYFRSINS
+1 
-16 NIFKKIGEKNTMKYP
+16 MKYP
-31 GLLDDDISRVGTN
+31 GLLNDDISRVGTN
-44 EAQMYNLLSGMVVA
+44 EAQMYNLLSGTLVA

-119 SSTAILIGSLLG
+119 SSAAILIGSLLG

-144 TIIRGYEM
+144 TIVRGYEI
-152 GLDLALNS
+152 GLDLVLDY

-191 LQEDQM
+191 LQEDQI
-197 KIVDMIIEAS
+197 KIVDMIIEAV
-207 LDVADLKNHHLSID
+207 LDVADLKNNYFSID

-226 EKIGNVTQ
+226 EKIGNVTE

-246 IDSSAMPKCINN
+246 IDSSAMPKCIND
-258 AKILLINESLETM
+258 AKILLINEPLETM
-271 KTRCES
+271 KTRYES
-277 EIEITS
+277 EIVITS
-283 PEQMSQFLVQE
+283 PKQMSQFLVQE
-294 NNDLDHLVENIV
+294 NNDLDHLVQNIV

-348 AVGAK
+348 AVNAK

-361 SPNELGFARKIYEK
+361 SPHELGFARKIYEK

-416 HVLQNFIESPFVVYG
+416 HVLQNFIESPFVVCG

-438 VSQKIKKQS
+438 LSQKIKKQS
-447 VIIDGKEQVVVD
+447 GTIDGKEQIVVE
-459 KFGDAI
+459 KFADSI
-465 LQIPL
+465 LEIPL
-470 TLAKNV
+470 TLARNV
-476 GMDILD
+476 GMDVLD

-488 AKLAN
+488 AKFAN

-511 DMSSSKIIETV
+511 DMSLSKIIETV

-531 AVEATNLILNVNDVF
+531 AVEATNLILSVDDVF

>member
-1 MKPNDMIDYFRSINS
+1 
-16 NIFKKIGEKNTMKYP
+16 MKYP
-31 GLLDDDISRVGTN
+31 GLLNDDISRVGTN
-44 EAQMYNLLSGMVVA
+44 EAQMYNLLSGTLVA

-119 SSTAILIGSLLG
+119 SSAAILIGSLLG

-144 TIIRGYEM
+144 TIVRGYEI
-152 GLDLALNS
+152 GLDLALDT

-172 LEKMRELLITCIT
+172 LEKMRELLTTCIT

-191 LQEDQM
+191 LQEDQG
-197 KIVDMIIEAS
+197 KIVDMIIEAT
-207 LDVADLKNHHLSID
+207 LDVADLKNNHFAID

-226 EKIGNVTQ
+226 DKIGNVTE

-246 IDSSAMPKCINN
+246 IDSSAMPKCIND
-258 AKILLINESLETM
+258 AKILLINEPLETM
-271 KTRCES
+271 KTRYES
-277 EIEITS
+277 EIVITS
-283 PEQMSQFLVQE
+283 PKQMSQFLVQE
-294 NNDLDHLVENIV
+294 NNDLDHLVQNIV

-348 AVGAK
+348 AVNAK

-361 SPNELGFARKIYEK
+361 SPHELGFARKIYEK

-402 RYLDELHRNILNAF
+402 LYLDELHRNILNAF
-416 HVLQNFIESPFVVYG
+416 HVLQNFIESPFVVCG

-438 VSQKIKKQS
+438 LSQKIKKQS
-447 VIIDGKEQVVVD
+447 GTIDGKEQIVVE
-459 KFGDAI
+459 KFADSI
-465 LQIPL
+465 LEIPL
-470 TLAKNV
+470 TLARNV
-476 GMDILD
+476 GMDVLD

-488 AKLAN
+488 AKFAN

-511 DMSSSKIIETV
+511 DMSLSKIIETV

-531 AVEATNLILNVNDVF
+531 AVEATNLILSVDDVF

>member
-1 MKPNDMIDYFRSINS
+1 
-16 NIFKKIGEKNTMKYP
+16 MKYP
-31 GLLDDDISRVGTN
+31 GLLNDDISRVGTN
-44 EAQMYNLLSGMVVA
+44 EAQMYNLLSGTLVA

-119 SSTAILIGSLLG
+119 SSAAILIGSLLG

-144 TIIRGYEM
+144 TIVRGYEI
-152 GLDLALNS
+152 GLDLALDT

-172 LEKMRELLITCIT
+172 LEKMRELLTTCIT

-191 LQEDQM
+191 LQEDQG
-197 KIVDMIIEAS
+197 KIVDMIIEAV
-207 LDVADLKNHHLSID
+207 LDVADLKNNYFSID

-226 EKIGNVTQ
+226 EKIGNVTE

-246 IDSSAMPKCINN
+246 IDSSAMPKCIND
-258 AKILLINESLETM
+258 AKILLINEPLETM
-271 KTRCES
+271 KTRYES
-277 EIEITS
+277 EIVITS
-283 PEQMSQFLVQE
+283 PKQMSQFLVQE
-294 NNDLDHLVENIV
+294 NNDLDHLVQNIV

-348 AVGAK
+348 AVNAK

-361 SPNELGFARKIYEK
+361 SPHELGFARKIYEK

-416 HVLQNFIESPFVVYG
+416 HVLQNFIESPFVVCG

-438 VSQKIKKQS
+438 LSQKIKKQS
-447 VIIDGKEQVVVD
+447 GTIDGKEQIVVE
-459 KFGDAI
+459 KFADSI
-465 LQIPL
+465 LEIPL
-470 TLAKNV
+470 TLARNV
-476 GMDILD
+476 GMDVLD

-488 AKLAN
+488 AKFAN

-511 DMSSSKIIETV
+511 DMSLSKIIETV

-531 AVEATNLILNVNDVF
+531 AVEATNLILSVDDVF

>member
-1 MKPNDMIDYFRSINS
+1 
-16 NIFKKIGEKNTMKYP
+16 MKYP
-31 GLLDDDISRVGTN
+31 GLLNDDISRVGTN
-44 EAQMYNLLSGMVVA
+44 EAQMYNLLSGTLVA

-119 SSTAILIGSLLG
+119 SSAAILIGSLLG

-144 TIIRGYEM
+144 TIVRGYEI
-152 GLDLALNS
+152 GLDLVLDS

-191 LQEDQM
+191 LQEDQI
-197 KIVDMIIEAS
+197 KIVDMIIEAT
-207 LDVADLKNHHLSID
+207 LDVADLKNNHFSID

-226 EKIGNVTQ
+226 EKIGNVTE

-246 IDSSAMPKCINN
+246 IDSSAMPKCIND
-258 AKILLINESLETM
+258 AKILLINEPLETM
-271 KTRCES
+271 KTRYES

-283 PEQMSQFLVQE
+283 PKQMSQFLVQE
-294 NNDLDHLVENIV
+294 NNDLDHLVQNIV

-348 AVGAK
+348 AVNAK

-361 SPNELGFARKIYEK
+361 SPHELGFARKIYEK

-416 HVLQNFIESPFVVYG
+416 HVLQNFIESPFVVCG

-438 VSQKIKKQS
+438 LSQKIKKQS
-447 VIIDGKEQVVVD
+447 GTIDGKEQIVVE
-459 KFGDAI
+459 KFADSI
-465 LQIPL
+465 LEIPL
-470 TLAKNV
+470 TLARNV
-476 GMDILD
+476 GMDVLD

-488 AKLAN
+488 AKFAN

-511 DMSSSKIIETV
+511 DMSLSKIIETV

-531 AVEATNLILNVNDVF
+531 AVEATNLIVNVNDVF

>member
-1 MKPNDMIDYFRSINS
+1 
-16 NIFKKIGEKNTMKYP
+16 MKYP

-105 EAVNTVDTHVGDGT
+105 DAVNTVDTHVGDGT
-119 SSTAILIGSLLG
+119 SSASILIGSLLG
-131 NAKELLNL
+131 NAKKLLNL

-144 TIIRGYEM
+144 AIVRGYEM
-152 GLDLALNS
+152 SLDLVLES

-191 LQEDQM
+191 LQEDQG
-197 KIVDMIIEAS
+197 KIVDMIIEAV
-207 LDVADLKNHHLSID
+207 LDVADLNNNHFAID

-226 EKIGNVTQ
+226 DKIGNVTE

-246 IDSSAMPKCINN
+246 IDSSAMPKCIND
-258 AKILLINESLETM
+258 AKILLINEPLETM
-271 KTRCES
+271 KTRYES

-294 NNDLDHLVENIV
+294 NNDLDHLVQNIV

-317 GVNDFVQESLAKK
+317 GVNDFVQESLAKR

-348 AVGAK
+348 AVNAK

-361 SPNELGFARKIYEK
+361 SSHELGFASKIYEK

-384 VEGKSP
+384 VEGKAP

-416 HVLQNFIESPFVVYG
+416 HVLQNFIENPFVVWG

-438 VSQKIKKQS
+438 LSQKIKEQS
-447 VIIDGKEQVVVD
+447 VTIDGKEQLAVD
-459 KFGDAI
+459 KFADSI
-465 LQIPL
+465 LEIPL
-470 TLAKNV
+470 TLARNV
-476 GMDILD
+476 GMDVLD
-482 TKTCLQ
+482 TKTRLQ
-488 AKLAN
+488 AKFAN
-493 SNGKIKWYGI
+493 SNGKTKWYGI
-503 NSETRNIS
+503 NSETRNTS

-531 AVEATNLILNVNDVF
+531 AVEATNLILSVNDVF

-553 THCHVDGVV
+553 THCHIDGVV

>member
-1 MKPNDMIDYFRSINS
+1 
-16 NIFKKIGEKNTMKYP
+16 MKYP

-44 EAQMYNLLSGMVVA
+44 EAQKYNLLSGMVVA

-119 SSTAILIGSLLG
+119 SSAAILIGSLLG
-131 NAKELLNL
+131 NTKELLNL

-144 TIIRGYEM
+144 TIVRGYEM
-152 GLDLALNS
+152 GLDIVLDS

-172 LEKMRELLITCIT
+172 LEKMRELLITCIA

-191 LQEDQM
+191 LQEDQT
-197 KIVDMIIEAS
+197 KIVDMIIEAV
-207 LDVADLKNHHLSID
+207 LDVADLKNNHFAID

-226 EKIGNVTQ
+226 EKIGNITD

-246 IDSSAMPKCINN
+246 IDSSAMPKCIND
-258 AKILLINESLETM
+258 AKILLINEPLETM
-271 KTRCES
+271 KTRYES

-294 NNDLDHLVENIV
+294 NNDLDHLVQNIV

-348 AVGAK
+348 AVNAK

-361 SPNELGFARKIYEK
+361 SPHELGFAKKIYEK

-416 HVLQNFIESPFVVYG
+416 HVLQNFIQSPFVVCG

-438 VSQKIKKQS
+438 LSQKMKKQS
-447 VIIDGKEQVVVD
+447 VTINGKEQVVVE
-459 KFGDAI
+459 KFADSI
-465 LQIPL
+465 LEIPL
-470 TLAKNV
+470 TLARNV
-476 GMDILD
+476 GMDVLD
-482 TKTCLQ
+482 TKTRLQ
-488 AKLAN
+488 AKFAN
-493 SNGKIKWYGI
+493 SNGKLRWYGI

-511 DMSSSKIIETV
+511 DMSSSKITETV

-553 THCHVDGVV
+553 THCHIDGVV
-562 HAHHDP
+562 HAHNDP
-568 GKNHNHFE
+568 GRNHNHFE

>member
-1 MKPNDMIDYFRSINS
+1 
-16 NIFKKIGEKNTMKYP
+16 MKYP
-31 GLLDDDISRVGTN
+31 GLLNDDISRVGTN
-44 EAQMYNLLSGMVVA
+44 EAQMYNLLSGTLVA

-119 SSTAILIGSLLG
+119 SSAAILIGSLLG

-144 TIIRGYEM
+144 TIVRGYEI
-152 GLDLALNS
+152 GLDLALDS

-172 LEKMRELLITCIT
+172 LEKMRELLTTCIT

-191 LQEDQM
+191 LQEDQG
-197 KIVDMIIEAS
+197 KIVDMIIEAA
-207 LDVADLKNHHLSID
+207 LDVADLKNNHFAID

-226 EKIGNVTQ
+226 DKIGNVTE

-246 IDSSAMPKCINN
+246 IDSSAMPKCIND
-258 AKILLINESLETM
+258 AKILLINEPLETM
-271 KTRCES
+271 KTRYES

-283 PEQMSQFLVQE
+283 PKQMSQFLVQE
-294 NNDLDHLVENIV
+294 NNDLDHLVQNIV

-348 AVGAK
+348 AVNAK

-361 SPNELGFARKIYEK
+361 SPHELGFARKIYEK

-402 RYLDELHRNILNAF
+402 QYLDELHRNILNAF
-416 HVLQNFIESPFVVYG
+416 HVLQNFIESPFVVCG

-438 VSQKIKKQS
+438 LSQKIKKQS
-447 VIIDGKEQVVVD
+447 GTIDGKEQIVVE
-459 KFGDAI
+459 KFADSI
-465 LQIPL
+465 LEIPL
-470 TLAKNV
+470 TLARNV
-476 GMDILD
+476 GMDVLD

-488 AKLAN
+488 AKFAN

-511 DMSSSKIIETV
+511 DMSLSKIIETV

-531 AVEATNLILNVNDVF
+531 AVEATNLIVNVNDVF

>member
-1 MKPNDMIDYFRSINS
+1 
-16 NIFKKIGEKNTMKYP
+16 MKYP
-31 GLLDDDISRVGTN
+31 GLLNDDISRVGTN
-44 EAQMYNLLSGMVVA
+44 EAQMYNLLSGTLVA

-119 SSTAILIGSLLG
+119 SSAAILIGSLLG

-144 TIIRGYEM
+144 TIVRGYEI
-152 GLDLALNS
+152 GLDLVLDS

-197 KIVDMIIEAS
+197 KIVDMIIEAV
-207 LDVADLKNHHLSID
+207 LDVADLKNNHFAID

-226 EKIGNVTQ
+226 DKIGNVTE

-246 IDSSAMPKCINN
+246 IDSSAMPKCIND
-258 AKILLINESLETM
+258 AKILLINEPLETM
-271 KTRCES
+271 KTRYES

-283 PEQMSQFLVQE
+283 PKQMSQFLVQE
-294 NNDLDHLVENIV
+294 NNELDHLVQNIV

-348 AVGAK
+348 AVNAK

-361 SPNELGFARKIYEK
+361 SPHELGFARKIYEK

-402 RYLDELHRNILNAF
+402 QYLDELHRNILNAF
-416 HVLQNFIESPFVVYG
+416 HVLQNFIESPFVVCG

-438 VSQKIKKQS
+438 LSQKIKKQS
-447 VIIDGKEQVVVD
+447 GTIDGKEQIVVE
-459 KFGDAI
+459 KFADSI
-465 LQIPL
+465 LEIPL
-470 TLAKNV
+470 TLARNV
-476 GMDILD
+476 GMDVLD

-488 AKLAN
+488 AKFAN

-511 DMSSSKIIETV
+511 DMSLSKIIETV

-531 AVEATNLILNVNDVF
+531 AVEATNLIVNVNDVF